1 MLDQIEVAAE
11 NGSKVANKSRRN
23 LFKLAAAGSVA
34 SLITLE
40 QNEALGA
47 EVLPPPIIYPSSP
60 PVVSWQESIPV

>member
-47 EVLPPPIIYPSSP
+47 EVLPPPIIYPFSP